1 MKLSQFTLELNV
13 FLFVFFLTVA
23 FVGGVLYRRKQLIQ
37 LSDKIYDTEKELM
50 RVNNEIYTHLEQ
62 NKKLEDELKSVKNN
76 TPSQSNIQDQ
86 KVKDIRL
93 GKIG

>member
-1 MKLSQFTLELNV
+1 MKLTQFTLELNFFI
-13 FLFVFFLTVA
+13 FLLLLAGAFL
-23 FVGGVLYRRKQLIQ
+23 VGLLFKRKKLLQ

-50 RVNNEIYTHLEQ
+50 RVNNEVYYHIEQ
-62 NKKLEDELKSVKNN
+62 IKKLEEELNQIKSGSLKEDE
-76 TPSQSNIQDQ
+76 